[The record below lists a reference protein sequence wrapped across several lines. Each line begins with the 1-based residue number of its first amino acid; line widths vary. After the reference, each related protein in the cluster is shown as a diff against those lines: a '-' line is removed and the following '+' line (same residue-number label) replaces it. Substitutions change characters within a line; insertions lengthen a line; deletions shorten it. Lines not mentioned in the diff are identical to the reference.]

1 MATVL
6 TDGDLTL
13 RPFEAGDLGELVRIL
28 QDPTVAE
35 WWGDYDAVRVD
46 EEYGEGAD
54 GDTVVYLLDVSG
66 EVAGFIQ
73 YAEEDDPMYRHAGID
88 IAIREQFQGRGLGPR
103 AIRCVARYLIDEL
116 GHHRLTIDPAAAN
129 RNAIRAYESVGFK
142 PVGLMRKYERGRDGT
157 WHDGLLMDLLAEEF
171 AG

>member
-1 MATVL
+1 MTTQL
-6 TDGDLTL
+6 SDGDLTL
-13 RPFEAGDLGELVRIL
+13 RPLEQRDLGEVLRVL
-28 QDPTVAE
+28 QDPTVAQ
-35 WWGDYDAVRVD
+35 WWGDYDAARV
-46 EEYGEGAD
+46 EKGYGAGAE
-54 GDTVVYLLDVSG
+54 GDTVVYVIEVGG
-66 EVAGFIQ
+66 EVGGFIQ
-73 YAEEDDPMYRHAGID
+73 YAEEEDPEYRHAGID
-88 IAIREQFQGRGLGPR
+88 IAIREEFQGRGLGPR

>member
-1 MATVL
+1 MTTVL
-6 TDGDLTL
+6 ADGDLAL
-13 RPFEAGDLGELVRIL
+13 RLIKPDDLGEVLGLL
-28 QDPTVAE
+28 QDETVAR
-35 WWGDYDAVRVD
+35 WWGDYDPARVD

-54 GDTVVYLLDVSG
+54 GDTVAYLIECDG
-66 EVAGFIQ
+66 QVAGLIQ
-73 YAEEDDPMYRHAGID
+73 YSEETDPMYRHAGID
-88 IAIREQFQGRGLGPR
+88 IAIRAQYQGRGIGPR
-103 AIRCVARYLIDEL
+103 AIRLVVRHLIAEL

-171 AG
+171 TG